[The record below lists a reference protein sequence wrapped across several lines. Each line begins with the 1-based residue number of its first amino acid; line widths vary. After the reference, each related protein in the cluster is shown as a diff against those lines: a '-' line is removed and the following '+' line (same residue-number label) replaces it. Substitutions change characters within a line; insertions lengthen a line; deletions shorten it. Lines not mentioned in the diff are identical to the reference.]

1 MKMKA
6 VANSTAVLAIA
17 SMTARRFL
25 RSRILLIAVVFAA
38 LPLLPF
44 LLGAHVDSSELHRWR
59 DYVALTSAMQLLV
72 AALLSAPAIAE
83 EIEDKTYAYLWS
95 RPISRWTVL
104 AGKLLTASLLGI
116 ALFAIAVI
124 AGKAITDFSNAA
136 MVGKAIV
143 GLGFGVITASCMA
156 SAFGT
161 LMPKYPLAFSISY
174 FLVLDMGIGAMPF
187 AGARLSVM
195 HNVMEIA
202 GLGESPGFLTSVAW
216 LLGLA
221 SFWTLVGLWRLARN
235 ELSTGS

>member
-1 MKMKA
+1 MKA
-6 VANSTAVLAIA
+6 VDNSAAVLAIA

-25 RSRILLIAVVFAA
+25 RSRILLIALVFAA

-44 LLGAHVDSSELHRWR
+44 LLGASADSSEPNRWR
-59 DYVALTSAMQLLV
+59 DFVGLTSAMQLLV
-72 AALLSAPAIAE
+72 AALLAAPAIAE

-104 AGKLLTASLLGI
+104 AGKLFTASLLGI
-116 ALFAIAVI
+116 ALFAVTTV
-124 AGKAITDFSNAA
+124 AGKAVTGFSDAA

-143 GLGFGVITASCMA
+143 GLGLGVITASCMA
-156 SAFGT
+156 AAFGT

-187 AGARLSVM
+187 AGARISVM
-195 HNVMEIA
+195 HNVMAIA
-202 GLGESPGFLTSVAW
+202 GHGEAESFFTSLGW

-221 SFWTLVGLWRLARN
+221 AFWTVIGLWRLTRN